1 MQKQKKNLWKSREWR
16 DKEKQKQKKVIFNS
30 KKEFVRNHSFMM
42 STKKSKFRTPTHL
55 FPSIHNHPI
64 LKFWSKQIP
73 LLDVLNSH
81 SKPAHAPWVISDSFL
96 IANTYSIY
104 YSHMYNKTDR
114 KANGFSPIRH
124 FVKGYC
130 TFGFFIIELQVK
142 YKRSFRMETV

>member
-1 MQKQKKNLWKSREWR
+1 MKEQRVRRQRRTKKI
-16 DKEKQKQKKVIFNS
+16 IFNG
-30 KKEFVRNHSFMM
+30 KKEFVRGDSFMTF
-42 STKKSKFRTPTHL
+42 TKRSRFRTPTHL

-114 KANGFSPIRH
+114 RANGFSPIRH

-130 TFGFFIIELQVK
+130 TFSFFIIELQVK
-142 YKRSFRMETV
+142 YKRNFRMETV

>member
-1 MQKQKKNLWKSREWR
+1 MKEQRVRRQRRTKKI
-16 DKEKQKQKKVIFNS
+16 IFNG
-30 KKEFVRNHSFMM
+30 KKEFVRGDSFMTF
-42 STKKSKFRTPTHL
+42 TKRSRFRTPTHL

-114 KANGFSPIRH
+114 RANGFSPIRH

-130 TFGFFIIELQVK
+130 TFSFFIIELQVK

>member
-1 MQKQKKNLWKSREWR
+1 MKEQRVRRQRRTKKI
-16 DKEKQKQKKVIFNS
+16 IFNG
-30 KKEFVRNHSFMM
+30 KKEFVRGDSFMTF
-42 STKKSKFRTPTHL
+42 TKRSRFRTPTHL

-73 LLDVLNSH
+73 LLDVLNTH

-114 KANGFSPIRH
+114 RANGFSPIRH

-130 TFGFFIIELQVK
+130 TFSFFIIELQVK